1 MLRIKIT
8 INTVAI
14 FTTVKGKCQEFN
26 SIYCNSA
33 SKHHNLSYR
42 HSKKI
47 ESGRHFDSQDP
58 SVAMTG
64 STETPGPRT
73 VPCPSTPRPS
83 RWRSRPAARP
93 GPVCRPGASGW
104 CRAPP
109 GPQTSGA
116 CSSWGGGEVVLRG
129 SPTLGGRGIGDAGGS
144 WRAKGQVESTRA
156 YKTLRGPEA
165 RRDGIKEGEERRRG
179 CYPLYPSDLQ
189 LHSTLHAHAHPGR
202 WPALTPSCQGCPR
215 KGASGHGHSPGEQ
228 A

>member
-1 MLRIKIT
+1 MLRMKIT

-47 ESGRHFDSQDP
+47 ESGGHFDSQDP
-58 SVAMTG
+58 STAMRG
-64 STETPGPRT
+64 STETPAPRT

-116 CSSWGGGEVVLRG
+116 CSSWGGRSCVKGK
-129 SPTLGGRGIGDAGGS
+129 SDP
-144 WRAKGQVESTRA
+144 WRQRD
-156 YKTLRGPEA
+156 
-165 RRDGIKEGEERRRG
+165 RRCWRQLEGEG
-179 CYPLYPSDLQ
+179 
-189 LHSTLHAHAHPGR
+189 PGAKHES
-202 WPALTPSCQGCPR
+202 PKNP
-215 KGASGHGHSPGEQ
+215 KGT
-228 A
+228 